1 VSSPPCAGLLHTA
14 TIHGETFHD
23 LLAEA
28 APGVEQVHVTDP
40 RLLAATIRT
49 GVTPEVQAEVTRHI
63 DHLVASGA
71 TAVLVTC
78 SSIGEAVEAAGE
90 HASVPVLRL
99 DEPMAREAAAIAGP
113 TGRIAILATLRSTLG
128 PTTRLIRRAA
138 GEDAEIT
145 AEVVA
150 GAADARL
157 AGDQA
162 THDDLVRKAIATAQA
177 DVVVLA
183 QATMASAATDT
194 GVQVLTSP
202 RSGVAALVEAIRE
215 PHPHGGVDR

>member
-14 TIHGETFHD
+14 TIHGEPFHD

-40 RLLAATIRT
+40 RLLAAAVHT

-78 SSIGEAVEAAGE
+78 SSIGEAVEAAAE
-90 HASVPVLRL
+90 QASVPVLRL
-99 DEPMAREAAAIAGP
+99 DEPMARE
-113 TGRIAILATLRSTLG
+113 
-128 PTTRLIRRAA
+128 
-138 GEDAEIT
+138 
-145 AEVVA
+145 
-150 GAADARL
+150 
-157 AGDQA
+157 
-162 THDDLVRKAIATAQA
+162 AIATAQA

-194 GVQVLTSP
+194 GVRVLTSP

-215 PHPHGGVDR
+215 PHPDGGVDR